1 MNKEY
6 TQGGMLKSTLILTT
20 LLFLSIAPEP
30 DSRDIAELSAN
41 FLVPATETGLMAAEN
56 LSPPVQEELI
66 N

>member
-1 MNKEY
+1 MKNEY

-30 DSRDIAELSAN
+30 DSRDIAEISAN
-41 FLVPATETGLMAAEN
+41 FLVPATESGLMAAET
-56 LSPPVQEELI
+56 LSPPVQEEL